1 MALPRHLKNG
11 LTPLEIEFLAENEL
25 IEIEAAIDTRT
36 DLELLSGTLPAL
48 KPLRTNKVP
57 LWMAIS
63 LKKKHKCNI
72 RVPDWMTVEALTRML
87 NEEQSVDMFSPLP
100 YHYMEIAQILLENA
114 MDDIPSADATRT
126 LLKDLREARQSKA
139 RAGVDAL
146 GLTYIQMDNIGL
158 MEINEIRPFFTKAF
172 FEIQKLKPAAVGGI
186 NNNNMDNDLYD
197 YDYGGGS
204 MDGRYNAGGQG
215 NSSLLADFD
224 GKASYSSSTVPESS
238 RFHSTQGSRMN

>member
-48 KPLRTNKVP
+48 KPLRANQVP

-72 RVPDWMTVEALTRML
+72 RVPAWMTFESLQRSLKA
-87 NEEQSVDMFSPLP
+87 EQESDLFSPLP
-100 YHYMEIAQILLENA
+100 YHYMEIAQLLLENA
-114 MDDIPSADATRT
+114 CDDIPSADATRT

-139 RAGVDAL
+139 RDGVKYL
-146 GLTYIQMDNIGL
+146 GLNYLQMDNIGL

-172 FEIQKLKPAAVGGI
+172 FELQKLKPTEGT
-186 NNNNMDNDLYD
+186 NNEDGN
-197 YDYGGGS
+197 GGGGQDS
-204 MDGRYNAGGQG
+204 NNSGAYGEFDGR
-215 NSSLLADFD
+215 
-224 GKASYSSSTVPESS
+224 ASYSSSAVPESS
-238 RFHSTQGSRMN
+238 RFQSTQGSRMN

>member
-36 DLELLSGTLPAL
+36 DLELLSGTLPGL

-72 RVPDWMTVEALTRML
+72 RVPDWMTVEALTKTL
-87 NEEQSVDMFSPLP
+87 KEEQTYELFSSMP
-100 YHYMEIAQILLENA
+100 YHYMEIAQLLLENA
-114 MDDIPSADATRT
+114 MDDIPSADTTRT

-139 RAGVDAL
+139 RKGVDSL
-146 GLTYIQMDNIGL
+146 GESYLQMDNIGL

-172 FEIQKLKPAAVGGI
+172 FEIKKLRPAAAG
-186 NNNNMDNDLYD
+186 NNHPNSNNIYDFDHYENSLSMDRR
-197 YDYGGGS
+197 YGDGS
-204 MDGRYNAGGQG
+204 MT
-215 NSSLLADFD
+215 DFN

-238 RFHSTQGSRMN
+238 RRFQSTQGL